1 MSVDA
6 ATLDTAATRS
16 ADRLRVN
23 RTLRYAVG
31 VTLAVALAM
40 GIDWQLSY
48 LTPILALSFLGPPA
62 RGPSARSLTAIV
74 GVVTAAALVGVVVSA
89 ALLSYPVVFL
99 LVEGLILFLLF
110 YHNARGA
117 PSIVITFL
125 MIAVTV
131 IPILALQSMAVALG
145 VAQGLVVGAAA
156 AVVVV
161 WLAYALIP
169 DPLVGEQ
176 ESAVGKRGPGRPTVP
191 SRDVCIARAGTS
203 TIVVFPVVA
212 LFLYTGMT
220 SVLVL
225 VFIALLSMQ
234 PDVAAGWKAGKAL
247 IVGNAMGG
255 ISAIVMFELLVTVPE
270 FVFLLLL
277 TLLAGLWFGS
287 RLFSTAPMAP
297 LFGMAFSTTLL
308 VVLSATSSFG
318 EADAKAWTRVVQI
331 IIAVLYL
338 VVAHAVVRSLGQ
350 RSETTHATS

>member
-1 MSVDA
+1 MSADS
-6 ATLDTAATRS
+6 ATLDPVATRA
-16 ADRLRVN
+16 ADRLRLI
-23 RTLRYAVG
+23 RTLRYAG
-31 VTLAVALAM
+31 GATLAVALAM

-48 LTPILALSFLGPPA
+48 LTPILALSFFGPPA
-62 RGPSARSLTAIV
+62 RRPSARSLAAIV
-74 GVVTAAALVGVVVSA
+74 GIVAAAALVGVVISA
-89 ALLSYPVVFL
+89 ALLSYPAVFL

-110 YHNARGA
+110 DHNARGA

-131 IPILALQSMAVALG
+131 IPILALQSMVLAVA

-161 WLAYALIP
+161 WLTYALIP
-169 DPLVGEQ
+169 DPPVGEQ
-176 ESAVGKRGPGRPTVP
+176 QTTVAKGTPGRTTAA
-191 SRDVCIARAGTS
+191 SRKASIARAGTS

-212 LFLYTGMT
+212 LYLHTGMT

-234 PDVAAGWKAGKAL
+234 PDVAAGSKAGKAL

-287 RLFSTAPMAP
+287 RLFSTAPTAP

-338 VVAHAVVRSLGQ
+338 VLAHAAVRSFGQ

>member
-1 MSVDA
+1 MSADA
-6 ATLDTAATRS
+6 ATLDTTATRS
-16 ADRLRVN
+16 ADRLRLI
-23 RTLRYAVG
+23 RTLRYAG
-31 VTLAVALAM
+31 GATLAVALAM

-48 LTPILALSFLGPPA
+48 LTPILALSVLGPPA
-62 RGPSARSLTAIV
+62 RKPSARNLAAIV
-74 GVVTAAALVGVVVSA
+74 GIVAVAALVGVVISA

-131 IPILALQSMAVALG
+131 IPILALQSMVLAVT
-145 VAQGLVVGAAA
+145 VAQGLVAGAAV

-161 WLAYALIP
+161 WLTYALIP

-176 ESAVGKRGPGRPTVP
+176 ESAAGQGAPGRATVP
-191 SRDVCIARAGTS
+191 SREACIARAGTS

-212 LFLYTGMT
+212 LYLHTGMT

-234 PDVAAGWKAGKAL
+234 PDVSAGSKAGKAL
-247 IVGNAMGG
+247 IVGNMMGG
-255 ISAIVMFELLVTVPE
+255 VSAIVMFELLVTVPE

-287 RLFSTAPMAP
+287 RLFSSAPTAP

-331 IIAVLYL
+331 IIAVLFL
-338 VVAHAVVRSLGQ
+338 VVAHAAVRSLGR
-350 RSETTHATS
+350 RSETPHATS